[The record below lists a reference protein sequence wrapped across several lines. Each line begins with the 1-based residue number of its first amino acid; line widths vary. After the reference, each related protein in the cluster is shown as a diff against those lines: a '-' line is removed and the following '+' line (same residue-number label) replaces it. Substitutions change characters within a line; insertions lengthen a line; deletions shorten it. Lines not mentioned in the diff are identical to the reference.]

1 MGRISIVLQCQKTN
15 ILHTG
20 LQGFILPKDEV
31 KMARLLFISTSLD
44 IKIKGIEIESF
55 QRRQHKW
62 NLL

>member
-15 ILHTG
+15 ILHIG
-20 LQGFILPKDEV
+20 LQCFILPKDEV